1 MSNKPTIVVA
11 GASGFIGRWFIH
23 QFKDRYNFIALSRSE
38 VTQTGSD
45 HIEWRKTDL
54 YSLSSTLEAVR
65 GADFA
70 LYLVHSMQPSTR
82 LNQGSFE
89 DTDLILADNFARAAE
104 QCGIK
109 QIVFVGGIIPQREVE
124 FSRHLQSRYETEL
137 QLASGQVPVT
147 TLRAGIIIGPGGS
160 SFNIVKSLVNSLS
173 IMACPKWCQS
183 LHLFNNTLL
192 GRMFLGPV
200 LSQIAF
206 MRADIRLILAGDR
219 RVALGW
225 LLHVPSLFVAY
236 VMVVLVADVPVWLWV
251 VASYLSM
258 AILKIRTFL
267 EHRTHD
273 HPRGRSVVVEDRG
286 LLSFLFLN
294 NNFHSVHHA
303 PPSVPWYA
311 LPCLF
316 ASKRDRFLAMNDG
329 YHFGGYGEV
338 MRKFAI
344 NRKDPV
350 AHPNW
355 SQKTVD

>member
-1 MSNKPTIVVA
+1 MKRSIEWPTLILTLCVYGAYAFGAFVVLPVSLMLGMLIMVIA
-11 GASGFIGRWFIH
+11 GVLHSSLTHEVLHGHPFKSAIANALLVFPALIIFIPYLR
-23 QFKDRYNFIALSRSE
+23 FKDTHLDHHRDERLTDPYDDPETNFM
-38 VTQTGSD
+38 D
-45 HIEWRKTDL
+45 
-54 YSLSSTLEAVR
+54 
-65 GADFA
+65 
-70 LYLVHSMQPSTR
+70 
-82 LNQGSFE
+82 
-89 DTDLILADNFARAAE
+89 
-104 QCGIK
+104 
-109 QIVFVGGIIPQREVE
+109 PQVWD
-124 FSRHLQSRYETEL
+124 
-137 QLASGQVPVT
+137 QL
-147 TLRAGIIIGPGGS
+147 
-160 SFNIVKSLVNSLS
+160 
-173 IMACPKWCQS
+173 PKWRQS

-206 MRADIRLILAGDR
+206 MRADMRLILAEDR

-251 VASYLSM
+251 LASYLSM

-267 EHRTHD
+267 EHRVHD

-286 LLSFLFLN
+286 LLAFLFLN

-303 PPSVPWYA
+303 HPSVPWYA
-311 LPCLF
+311 LPHLF

-329 YHFGGYGEV
+329 YHFGCYGEV

-350 AHPNW
+350 AHPDW
-355 SQKTVD
+355 SQKTFD

>member
-1 MSNKPTIVVA
+1 VKRSIEWPTLILTLCVYGAYAFGAFVVLPMSLVLGMLIMVIVGILHSSLTHEVLHGHPFKSVFA
-11 GASGFIGRWFIH
+11 NALLVFPALIIFIPYLR
-23 QFKDRYNFIALSRSE
+23 FKDTHLDHHRDERLTDPYDDPETNFM
-38 VTQTGSD
+38 D
-45 HIEWRKTDL
+45 
-54 YSLSSTLEAVR
+54 
-65 GADFA
+65 
-70 LYLVHSMQPSTR
+70 
-82 LNQGSFE
+82 
-89 DTDLILADNFARAAE
+89 
-104 QCGIK
+104 
-109 QIVFVGGIIPQREVE
+109 PQVWDQ
-124 FSRHLQSRYETEL
+124 F
-137 QLASGQVPVT
+137 
-147 TLRAGIIIGPGGS
+147 
-160 SFNIVKSLVNSLS
+160 
-173 IMACPKWCQS
+173 PKWRQS

-192 GRMFLGPV
+192 GRMLLGPV

-206 MRADIRLILAGDR
+206 MRADIRLILVGDR

-236 VMVVLVADVPVWLWV
+236 VMVVIVAGVPVWVWV
-251 VASYLSM
+251 LASYLSM

-267 EHRTHD
+267 EHRVHD

-286 LLSFLFLN
+286 LMSFLFLN

-303 PPSVPWYA
+303 HPSVPWYA
-311 LPCLF
+311 LPRLF

-329 YHFGGYGEV
+329 YHFGCYGEV

>member
-1 MSNKPTIVVA
+1 MVIA
-11 GASGFIGRWFIH
+11 GVLHSSLTHEVLHGHPFKSAIANALLVFPALIIFIPYLR
-23 QFKDRYNFIALSRSE
+23 FKDTHLEHHRDERLTDPYDDPETNFM
-38 VTQTGSD
+38 D
-45 HIEWRKTDL
+45 
-54 YSLSSTLEAVR
+54 
-65 GADFA
+65 
-70 LYLVHSMQPSTR
+70 
-82 LNQGSFE
+82 
-89 DTDLILADNFARAAE
+89 
-104 QCGIK
+104 
-109 QIVFVGGIIPQREVE
+109 PQVWD
-124 FSRHLQSRYETEL
+124 
-137 QLASGQVPVT
+137 QL
-147 TLRAGIIIGPGGS
+147 
-160 SFNIVKSLVNSLS
+160 
-173 IMACPKWCQS
+173 PKWCQS

-236 VMVVLVADVPVWLWV
+236 VMVVLVAEVPVWLWV
-251 VASYLSM
+251 LGSYLSM

-267 EHRTHD
+267 EHRVHD

-286 LLSFLFLN
+286 LLAFLFLN

-303 PPSVPWYA
+303 HPSVPWYA
-311 LPCLF
+311 LPRLF

-329 YHFGGYGEV
+329 YHFGCYGEV

-350 AHPNW
+350 AHPDW

>member
-1 MSNKPTIVVA
+1 MKRSIEWPTLILTLCVYGAYAFGAFVVLPVSLVLGMLIMVIA
-11 GASGFIGRWFIH
+11 GVLHSSLTHEVLHGHPFKSAIANALLVFPALIIFIPYLR
-23 QFKDRYNFIALSRSE
+23 FKDTHLEHHRDERLTDPYDDPETNFM
-38 VTQTGSD
+38 D
-45 HIEWRKTDL
+45 
-54 YSLSSTLEAVR
+54 
-65 GADFA
+65 
-70 LYLVHSMQPSTR
+70 
-82 LNQGSFE
+82 
-89 DTDLILADNFARAAE
+89 
-104 QCGIK
+104 
-109 QIVFVGGIIPQREVE
+109 PQVWD
-124 FSRHLQSRYETEL
+124 
-137 QLASGQVPVT
+137 QL
-147 TLRAGIIIGPGGS
+147 
-160 SFNIVKSLVNSLS
+160 
-173 IMACPKWCQS
+173 PKWRQS

-206 MRADIRLILAGDR
+206 VRADIRLIFAGDR

-225 LLHVPSLFVAY
+225 LLHVPSMIVAY
-236 VMVVLVADVPVWLWV
+236 VMVALVAEVPVWLWV

-286 LLSFLFLN
+286 LLAFLFLN
-294 NNFHSVHHA
+294 NNFHSVHHTH
-303 PPSVPWYA
+303 PSVPWYA
-311 LPCLF
+311 LPRLF

-329 YHFGGYGEV
+329 YHFGCYGEV

>member
-1 MSNKPTIVVA
+1 MKRSIEWPTLILTLCVYGAYAFGAFVVLPVSLVLGMLIMVIA
-11 GASGFIGRWFIH
+11 GVLHSSLTHEVLHGHPFKSAIANSLLVFPTLIIFIPYLR
-23 QFKDRYNFIALSRSE
+23 FKDTHLDHHRDERLTDPYDDPETNFM
-38 VTQTGSD
+38 D
-45 HIEWRKTDL
+45 
-54 YSLSSTLEAVR
+54 
-65 GADFA
+65 
-70 LYLVHSMQPSTR
+70 
-82 LNQGSFE
+82 
-89 DTDLILADNFARAAE
+89 
-104 QCGIK
+104 
-109 QIVFVGGIIPQREVE
+109 PQVWD
-124 FSRHLQSRYETEL
+124 
-137 QLASGQVPVT
+137 QL
-147 TLRAGIIIGPGGS
+147 
-160 SFNIVKSLVNSLS
+160 
-173 IMACPKWCQS
+173 PKWRQS

-192 GRMFLGPV
+192 GRMFLGAV

-206 MRADIRLILAGDR
+206 VRADIRLILAGDR

-251 VASYLSM
+251 LASYLSM

-267 EHRTHD
+267 EHRVHD

-303 PPSVPWYA
+303 HPSVPWYA
-311 LPCLF
+311 LPRLF

-329 YHFGGYGEV
+329 YYFGCYGEV

-350 AHPNW
+350 AHPKW

>member
-1 MSNKPTIVVA
+1 VKRSIEWPTLILTLCVYGAYAFGAFVVLPMSLVLGMLIMVIVGILHSSLTHEVLHGHPFKSVFA
-11 GASGFIGRWFIH
+11 NALLVFPALIIFIPYLR
-23 QFKDRYNFIALSRSE
+23 FKDTHLDHHRDERLTDPYDDPETNFM
-38 VTQTGSD
+38 D
-45 HIEWRKTDL
+45 
-54 YSLSSTLEAVR
+54 
-65 GADFA
+65 
-70 LYLVHSMQPSTR
+70 
-82 LNQGSFE
+82 
-89 DTDLILADNFARAAE
+89 
-104 QCGIK
+104 
-109 QIVFVGGIIPQREVE
+109 PQVWDQ
-124 FSRHLQSRYETEL
+124 F
-137 QLASGQVPVT
+137 
-147 TLRAGIIIGPGGS
+147 
-160 SFNIVKSLVNSLS
+160 
-173 IMACPKWCQS
+173 PKWRQS

-192 GRMFLGPV
+192 GRMLLGPV

-206 MRADIRLILAGDR
+206 MRADIRLILVGDR

-236 VMVVLVADVPVWLWV
+236 VMVVIVAGVPVWVWV
-251 VASYLSM
+251 LASYLSM

-267 EHRTHD
+267 EHRVHD

-303 PPSVPWYA
+303 HPSVPWYA
-311 LPCLF
+311 LPRLF

-329 YHFGGYGEV
+329 YHFGCYGEV

>member
-1 MSNKPTIVVA
+1 MK
-11 GASGFIGRWFIH
+11 
-23 QFKDRYNFIALSRSE
+23 RS
-38 VTQTGSD
+38 
-45 HIEWRKTDL
+45 IEWPT
-54 YSLSSTLEAVR
+54 
-65 GADFA
+65 
-70 LYLVHSMQPSTR
+70 
-82 LNQGSFE
+82 
-89 DTDLILADNFARAAE
+89 LILTLCVYGAYAFGAFVVLPMSLLLGMLIMVIVGILHSSLTHEVLHGHPFKSVFANALLVFPALIIFIPYLRFQDTHLDHHRDERLTDPYDDPETNFMD
-104 QCGIK
+104 
-109 QIVFVGGIIPQREVE
+109 PQVWDQ
-124 FSRHLQSRYETEL
+124 F
-137 QLASGQVPVT
+137 
-147 TLRAGIIIGPGGS
+147 
-160 SFNIVKSLVNSLS
+160 
-173 IMACPKWCQS
+173 PKWRQS

-192 GRMFLGPV
+192 GRMLLGPV

-206 MRADIRLILAGDR
+206 MRADIRLILVGDR

-225 LLHVPSLFVAY
+225 LLHVPSLFVAC
-236 VMVVLVADVPVWLWV
+236 VMVVIVAGVPVWVWV
-251 VASYLSM
+251 LASYLSM

-267 EHRTHD
+267 EHRVHD

-303 PPSVPWYA
+303 HPSVPWYA
-311 LPCLF
+311 LPRLF

-329 YHFGGYGEV
+329 YHFGCYGEV

>member
-1 MSNKPTIVVA
+1 MKRSIEWPTLILTLCVYGAYAFGAFVVLPMSLVLGMLIMVIVGILHSSLTHEVLHGHPFKSVFA
-11 GASGFIGRWFIH
+11 NALLVFPALIIFIPYLR
-23 QFKDRYNFIALSRSE
+23 FKDTHLDHHRDERLTDPYDDPETNFM
-38 VTQTGSD
+38 D
-45 HIEWRKTDL
+45 
-54 YSLSSTLEAVR
+54 
-65 GADFA
+65 
-70 LYLVHSMQPSTR
+70 
-82 LNQGSFE
+82 
-89 DTDLILADNFARAAE
+89 
-104 QCGIK
+104 
-109 QIVFVGGIIPQREVE
+109 PQVWDQ
-124 FSRHLQSRYETEL
+124 F
-137 QLASGQVPVT
+137 
-147 TLRAGIIIGPGGS
+147 
-160 SFNIVKSLVNSLS
+160 
-173 IMACPKWCQS
+173 PKWRQS

-192 GRMFLGPV
+192 GRMLLGPV

-206 MRADIRLILAGDR
+206 MRADIRLILVGDR

-236 VMVVLVADVPVWLWV
+236 VMVVIVAGVPVWVWV
-251 VASYLSM
+251 LASYLSM

-267 EHRTHD
+267 EHRVHD

-303 PPSVPWYA
+303 HPSVPWYA
-311 LPCLF
+311 LPRLF

-329 YHFGGYGEV
+329 YHFGCYGEV

>member
-1 MSNKPTIVVA
+1 MKRSIEWPTLILTLCVYGAYAFGAFVVLPVSLVLGMLIMVIA
-11 GASGFIGRWFIH
+11 GVLHSSLTHEVLHGHPFKSAIANALLVFPALIIFIPYLR
-23 QFKDRYNFIALSRSE
+23 FKDTHLEHHRDERLTDPYDDPETNFM
-38 VTQTGSD
+38 D
-45 HIEWRKTDL
+45 
-54 YSLSSTLEAVR
+54 
-65 GADFA
+65 
-70 LYLVHSMQPSTR
+70 
-82 LNQGSFE
+82 
-89 DTDLILADNFARAAE
+89 
-104 QCGIK
+104 
-109 QIVFVGGIIPQREVE
+109 PQVWD
-124 FSRHLQSRYETEL
+124 
-137 QLASGQVPVT
+137 QL
-147 TLRAGIIIGPGGS
+147 
-160 SFNIVKSLVNSLS
+160 
-173 IMACPKWCQS
+173 PKWRQS

-206 MRADIRLILAGDR
+206 MRADIRLILAGDS

-225 LLHVPSLFVAY
+225 LLHVPSLIVAY

-303 PPSVPWYA
+303 HPSVPWYA
-311 LPCLF
+311 LPRLF

-329 YHFGGYGEV
+329 YHFGCYGEV